1 MKFRDPR
8 KHDEKHLAFIRQ
20 LPCLVCLDNTATE
33 ACHIRYSDSRAA
45 KVNPGVGQK
54 PHDFWCVPLCGRH
67 HREQHAVGSE
77 AAFWKQVEIDSLFV
91 AMALYLNSGDT
102 EAGETIIRAQ
112 Q

>member
-20 LPCLVCLDNTATE
+20 LPCLVCGNNIETQA
-33 ACHIRYSDSRAA
+33 AHIRFSDIRAA

-54 PHDFWCVPLCGRH
+54 PHDFWCVPLCGRCH
-67 HREQHAVGSE
+67 SEQHEMGNE
-77 AAFWKQVEIDSLFV
+77 AAFWDQAMIDPLFV
-91 AMALYLNSGDT
+91 SMALYLNSGDH

-112 Q
+112 H